1 MILTTLLLMQG
12 QVLAPAETGEEGRG
26 ILPNLFSADAD
37 ISLFGRFQQDFAFIE
52 DDNFGTKDG
61 SEVRRARLGAGG
73 NLAEGLDWKMEVD
86 FASFDGGGAAFTDAY
101 LKFSNLPVGTLK
113 VGHFKEPFSLNEL
126 TSSRFITFTERADT
140 FAPGRNIGVMISDN
154 NENLTWQAG
163 AFWEAGETG
172 NLETD
177 NDTAFTGRV
186 VFRPY
191 MEDGG
196 KRLAHVGLAI
206 SLRESESGGY
216 GYSSRGGIHLLDGS
230 TATTGYD
237 AMGVGML
244 AADDGLTKIGLEAA
258 IQEGP
263 ISGQLEFVQAD
274 GDDDS
279 VTAWYLQG
287 GYFLTGESRG
297 YSASSAAWDRVKPNT
312 PYGQNGNGA
321 WEVAGRIGAID
332 LSEAAADNEAT
343 TMAIALN
350 WYMTNYTRVGL
361 DFYTTDSDALAEDVM
376 GAVIRF
382 GFDF

>member
-37 ISLFGRFQQDFAFIE
+37 IHLFGRFQQDFAYIE

-101 LKFSNLPVGTLK
+101 LKFSNLPVGTLH

-140 FAPGRNIGVMISDN
+140 LAPGRNVGVMLSDN

-163 AFWEAGETG
+163 AFWEAGTTG

-206 SLRESESGGY
+206 SLREAETNTY
-216 GYSSRGGIHLLDGS
+216 AASSKGGIHLLNKDV
-230 TATTGYD
+230 
-237 AMGVGML
+237 AMANI
-244 AADDGLTKIGLEAA
+244 AAADGLTKIGLEAA

-297 YSASSAAWDRVKPNT
+297 YKASSAAWDRVKPNT

-343 TMAIALN
+343 TIAIALN
-350 WYMTNYTRVGL
+350 WYMTNYTRVGF
-361 DFYTTDSDALAEDVM
+361 DIYSTDSDALAEDVM

>member
-1 MILTTLLLMQG
+1 MILTTLILMQG
-12 QVLAPAETGEEGRG
+12 QVLAPADTGEEGRSV
-26 ILPNLFSADAD
+26 LPNIFSADD
-37 ISLFGRFQQDFAFIE
+37 HIDLFGRFQQDFAYV
-52 DDNFGTKDG
+52 DDENFGTKDG

-86 FASFDGGGAAFTDAY
+86 FASFDDDGTAFTDAY

-140 FAPGRNIGVMISDN
+140 FAPSRNVGVMVSDN
-154 NENLTWQAG
+154 NENLTWQVG
-163 AFWEAGETG
+163 AFWEAGKTG

-177 NDTAFTGRV
+177 NDTALTGRV

-196 KRLAHVGLAI
+196 NRLAHLGLSI
-206 SLRESESGGY
+206 SLREAEGGAY
-216 GYSSRGGIHLLDGS
+216 GAASRGGVHLLDG
-230 TATTGYD
+230 AI
-237 AMGVGML
+237 VGGAI
-244 AADDGLTKIGLEAA
+244 AADDGLTLIGIEGA

-263 ISGQLEFVQAD
+263 ISGQFEFVQAD

-279 VTAWYLQG
+279 VSSFYLQG

-297 YSASSAAWDRVKPNT
+297 YKASSGAWDRVKPNT
-312 PYGQNGNGA
+312 PYGNNGNGA
-321 WEVAGRIGAID
+321 WEVAARLGSID

-343 TMAIALN
+343 TIALALN
-350 WYMTNYTRVGL
+350 WYLTNYTRIGF
-361 DFYTTDSDALAEDVM
+361 DIYTADSDALADDVM
-376 GAVIRF
+376 AAVIRF
-382 GFDF
+382 GLDF

>member
-26 ILPNLFSADAD
+26 ILPNLFSADTD
-37 ISLFGRFQQDFAFIE
+37 IHLFGRFQQDFAYID
-52 DDNFGTKDG
+52 DDNFGTRDG
-61 SEVRRARLGAGG
+61 SEARRARLGAGG

-86 FASFDGGGAAFTDAY
+86 FAAFDGGGAAFTDAY
-101 LKFSNLPVGTLK
+101 LKFSNLPVGTLH

-126 TSSRFITFTERADT
+126 TSSRFTTFTERADT
-140 FAPGRNIGVMISDN
+140 FAPARNVGVMLSDN

-163 AFWEAGETG
+163 AFWETATTG

-186 VFRPY
+186 VFLSSP
-191 MEDGG
+191 EEGG
-196 KRLAHVGLAI
+196 KRLPHVGISI
-206 SLRESESGGY
+206 SLREEENATQSFDP
-216 GYSSRGGIHLLDGS
+216 SSNGGIHLLDGKVAMAS
-230 TATTGYD
+230 VAAT
-237 AMGVGML
+237 
-244 AADDGLTKIGLEAA
+244 DGLTMIGLEAA

-279 VTAWYLQG
+279 VSAWYVQG

-297 YSASSAAWDRVKPNT
+297 YKASSAAWDRVKPNT

-332 LSEAAADNEAT
+332 LSEAAANAEAT
-343 TMAIALN
+343 TIAIALN
-350 WYMTNYTRVGL
+350 WYLTNYTRVGF
-361 DFYTTDSDALAEDVM
+361 DIYSTDSDALAEDVM

>member
-12 QVLAPAETGEEGRG
+12 QVLAPAETGEEGRST
-26 ILPNLFSADAD
+26 LPSLIADAD
-37 ISLFGRFQQDFAFIE
+37 IDIFGRFQQDFAWI
-52 DDNFGTKDG
+52 DDENFGTDDG
-61 SEVRRARLGAGG
+61 SEARRARLGVSG

-101 LKFSNLPVGTLK
+101 LKFTNLPVGTLK

-126 TSSRFITFTERADT
+126 TSSRFFTFTERADT
-140 FAPGRNIGVMISDN
+140 FAPGRNVGVMLSDSTDQ
-154 NENLTWQAG
+154 LTWQAG
-163 AFWEAGETG
+163 AFWESGKTG

-177 NDTAFTGRV
+177 NDTALTGRV

-206 SLRESESGGY
+206 SLRETESGAY
-216 GYSSRGGIHLLDGS
+216 GASSRGGIHLLDGS
-230 TATTGYD
+230 AVSG
-237 AMGVGML
+237 AL
-244 AADDGLTKIGLEAA
+244 LADDGLTKFGIEGA

-263 ISGQLEFVQAD
+263 IHGQFEFVQAD

-279 VTAWYLQG
+279 VSSWYLQG

-297 YSASSAAWDRVKPNT
+297 YKASSAAWSRVKPTT

-321 WEVAGRIGAID
+321 WEVAARIGGVD
-332 LSEAAADNEAT
+332 LSEAAADNELT
-343 TMAIALN
+343 TIALALN
-350 WYMTNYTRVGL
+350 WYLTDFTRIGFDIYTADADNL
-361 DFYTTDSDALAEDVM
+361 SDDIM